1 MSGVPGVQGNTY
13 GLEISVSKPQYV
25 KIGDEIITCDPK
37 EVHLF
42 SMAYKMGR
50 DHKKTEIKMAL
61 GV

>member
-1 MSGVPGVQGNTY
+1 MGKVPGVQGNTY
-13 GLEISVSKPQYV
+13 GLEISISKTPYV
-25 KIGDEIITCDPK
+25 KIGDEVITREPK

-50 DHKKTEIKMAL
+50 DHKKTEIKTAL